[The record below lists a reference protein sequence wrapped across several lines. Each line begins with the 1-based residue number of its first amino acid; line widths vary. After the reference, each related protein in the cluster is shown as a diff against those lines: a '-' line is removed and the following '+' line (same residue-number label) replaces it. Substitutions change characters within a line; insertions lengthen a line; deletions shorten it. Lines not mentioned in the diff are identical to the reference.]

1 MTEVLNLDDWLDGA
15 QRTERSVTLYA
26 RADLLADVDELQAK
40 LRQVEEV
47 AEEDRSYGDSSE
59 AAAIQA
65 QIDDLYIQLDDS
77 KMVFRVSF
85 LDDEEVDAINEQ
97 VKKDLKDEADKAAV
111 EARKE
116 AREKCKRLE
125 ITAVNDIN
133 TITRQMANTAADEV
147 LKREMNVR
155 TIAAAVVSP
164 KISVEQVR
172 KLYKKVGDAQIAL
185 LSQAYTRA
193 AVEAPQVAVPKS
205 LKPSP
210 TDDGATSS

>member
-1 MTEVLNLDDWLDGA
+1 MTESLNLDDWLDGA

-26 RADLLADVDELQAK
+26 RADLLADIDELEAQKRQA
-40 LRQVEEV
+40 QEV
-47 AEEDRSYGDSSE
+47 AEEDRSYGESTAGADLQE
-59 AAAIQA
+59 K
-65 QIDDLYIQLDDS
+65 IDALYLALDQS

-116 AREKCKRLE
+116 AREKCRRLE

-205 LKPSP
+205 LKPSQ
-210 TDDGATSS
+210 TDDGAMSS